1 MAKRRQQPK
10 IENRREIA
18 LSKKES
24 RERRKIFMAVGGL
37 AALILVILAVGLVYT
52 YLIEPSQPVAVVNGV
67 EISRS
72 DYQKRVLYERY
83 LLDEQAALIET
94 QFQQFAASLG
104 EDASELLQSL
114 KDQANQQL
122 GQIYNQRLEM
132 DRQALEYVIE
142 DELVAAEATRQGIT
156 LSEEEV
162 SETYAE
168 IAAARSG
175 GYTQAKAAETVTA
188 RQNATATAAQ
198 FTPTPTQEGEESA
211 STPEPTSPP
220 QPTPT
225 INVISGGALDEAV
238 KTWETTMLENTTMT
252 PEDLRRLVRLRLL
265 REKLIEVIGNEID
278 NMALQSH
285 ARHILVDT
293 EEEALAAKTRLE
305 AGAAFEEVAAEVSLD
320 PGSAT
325 NGGDLGWFT
334 QGTMIAPFDE
344 AAFSLEIDEISAP
357 IETQFGWHI
366 IQVLGREERELN
378 ETDMA
383 RERSKAYSDWLFEAK
398 SSGVEDLWDE
408 GDAPPDDNNP
418 FNQPAQNP

>member
-1 MAKRRQQPK
+1 
-10 IENRREIA
+10 
-18 LSKKES
+18 
-24 RERRKIFMAVGGL
+24 
-37 AALILVILAVGLVYT
+37 
-52 YLIEPSQPVAVVNGV
+52 
-67 EISRS
+67 
-72 DYQKRVLYERY
+72 
-83 LLDEQAALIET
+83 
-94 QFQQFAASLG
+94 
-104 EDASELLQSL
+104 
-114 KDQANQQL
+114 
-122 GQIYNQRLEM
+122 
-132 DRQALEYVIE
+132 
-142 DELVAAEATRQGIT
+142 
-156 LSEEEV
+156 
-162 SETYAE
+162 
-168 IAAARSG
+168 
-175 GYTQAKAAETVTA
+175 
-188 RQNATATAAQ
+188 
-198 FTPTPTQEGEESA
+198 
-211 STPEPTSPP
+211 
-220 QPTPT
+220 
-225 INVISGGALDEAV
+225 
-238 KTWETTMLENTTMT
+238 MLENTTMT